1 MTDTEH
7 THDPLAWAVAE
18 MQRRRARAYAD
29 PITGS
34 DVLFAKAVRL
44 QAMGRQ
50 AEAEQIQAEA
60 IARFEQIQRDYP
72 MPPAADTE
80 PEPERKPRTTLTMR
94 QARLYLQ
101 QAGLLQQVDALV
113 STLDES
119 ARIEWQY
126 STTVEMSSPIV
137 TALAAQLHLSAEQVQ
152 AMFDDAALL

>member
-1 MTDTEH
+1 MTDTDH

-72 MPPAADTE
+72 MPPAADTG
-80 PEPERKPRTTLTMR
+80 PERKPRTTLTMR

-101 QAGLLQQVDALV
+101 HAGLLQQVDTLV

-137 TALAAQLHLSAEQVQ
+137 TALAAQLQLSAEQVQ

>member
-7 THDPLAWAVAE
+7 THDPLTWAVAE

-80 PEPERKPRTTLTMR
+80 PERKPRTTLTMR

-101 QAGLLQQVDALV
+101 HAGLLQQVDTLV

-137 TALAAQLHLSAEQVQ
+137 TALAAQLQLSAEQVQ